1 LDEFATED
9 DVGVEVGLG
18 EEMGWGVSIIMGGV
32 PLVPLVFPLPP
43 KLITLPGPGLG
54 TEDGEFKPFAERNE
68 ISGEACSGER
78 VVVVGGRVSVG

>member
-18 EEMGWGVSIIMGGV
+18 EMGWGVSIIMGG
-32 PLVPLVFPLPP
+32 VPLVFPLPP
-43 KLITLPGPGLG
+43 KLITLPGPGVG

-68 ISGEACSGER
+68 INGEACSGER